1 MMVTMMSKRF
11 IAYTF
16 GSLMAVVLS
25 LTSTV
30 NAQEGIVG
38 RAGEALDNAGRTI
51 RFGVENAVAKSKAAV
66 YEQELLARVYNRIHW
81 DKYLIKATL
90 ELQVQADGTATLRGT
105 VTEQAIK
112 DRAIVLARDTVGI
125 NRVVDELTVVPPSRV
140 IPALPSTTTLNGT
153 TTIVKPAKV
162 ITVPTTTTVIET
174 PSTTVISKP

>member
-1 MMVTMMSKRF
+1 MMGTMMSKRF
-11 IAYTF
+11 IGHTF
-16 GSLMAVVLS
+16 GSLMVVVMS

-153 TTIVKPAKV
+153 TIVKPAKV